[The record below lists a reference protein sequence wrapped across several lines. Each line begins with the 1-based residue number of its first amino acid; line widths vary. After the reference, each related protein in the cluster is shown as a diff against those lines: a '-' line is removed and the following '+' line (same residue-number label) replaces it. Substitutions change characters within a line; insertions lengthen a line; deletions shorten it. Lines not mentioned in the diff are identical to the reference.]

1 MRFFTICLL
10 LLSSISFQAH
20 SSASAPENI
29 DSQLQ
34 SLKKEI
40 MQLNRQLFILEE
52 ELLYPSSTQFAV
64 YLSVDVGKYFIIDNV
79 ELKLDGKTVTHY
91 LYTAREQQALSRGG
105 VQRLYVGNVHSG
117 EHQLTAVFNGIGPN
131 QRPLQRAASINFNK
145 AKEVKNV
152 EFLIRDDEDKQQAQ
166 FLAKEW

>member
-10 LLSSISFQAH
+10 LLSSISFQAQG
-20 SSASAPENI
+20 ASEDI

-52 ELLYPSSTQFAV
+52 ELLYPSSTQLAV
-64 YLSVDVGKYFIIDNV
+64 YLSVDVGKYFTVDNV
-79 ELKLDGKTVTHY
+79 ELKIDGKTVTHY
-91 LYTAREQQALSRGG
+91 LYTEREQQALSRGG

-145 AKEVKNV
+145 AKEVKNI

-166 FLAKEW
+166 FLTKEW

>member
-20 SSASAPENI
+20 SSAPENI

-52 ELLYPSSTQFAV
+52 ELLYPSSTQLAV
-64 YLSVDVGKYFIIDNV
+64 YLSVDVGKYFTVDNV
-79 ELKLDGKTVTHY
+79 ELKIDGKTVTHY
-91 LYTAREQQALSRGG
+91 LYTAREQEALSRGG
-105 VQRLYVGNVHSG
+105 VQRLYVGNIHSG
-117 EHQLTAVFNGIGPN
+117 EHQLTAVFNGVGPN
-131 QRPLQRAASINFNK
+131 QRSLQRAASIDFNK
-145 AKEVKNV
+145 AKEVKNI
-152 EFLIRDDEDKQQAQ
+152 EFLIRDDEDKQQAR